1 MSDAKKKSLFRRGLE
16 KKPILEEVKEVV
28 LDEHQTNAVMSRNS
42 NTLVVAGAG
51 SGKTAVLTQRVRHL
65 IIDEGVKPSNI
76 IAITFTNMAAEEMK
90 ERLSNV
96 DGIGDSFIGTIHSFA
111 NRVMK
116 LSGEVYRI
124 YDDAIENDLMGELI
138 NKYAKF
144 LTRERFLKYKD
155 LKEKESMGQVS
166 DYEVKTFFEPSE
178 QCEFHLFTRS
188 KGEKVEGLDLYG
200 IAFSDYP
207 ETIETLCAARKVITF
222 DELLRKAE
230 RYFRSID
237 AQIEHVLVDE
247 FQDVGMLEFQFIEA
261 LQADNYFF
269 VGDDWQCQ
277 PRGTRVLME
286 DGTNKNI
293 EDIVVGDRVVS
304 YSVPDGYYYKLTK
317 RGHGKEVIGVSEQMT
332 DAIITIITE
341 TNKESSYTKNH
352 RCLARIHYDGNED
365 KSVVYIMEN
374 AKGQFRVGSTK
385 LFTGDGRNFGVRG
398 RMNTEGGIRAWILDV
413 FDTSREAW
421 MCEQICSYKFGI
433 PQMTWAVNN
442 TDFTSEE
449 IDSLYHHLDNI
460 RFNVSECLKTY
471 GRDISYPIFIKDEN
485 KHFSKIHVTEVH
497 ACNLIPRVMDV
508 AVPVIG
514 DDGRLHNSYEN
525 IKYKKVIEDSCVP
538 VYGLKV
544 AGTETYVADGILT
557 HNSIY
562 GFKGGNVNIFKKLV
576 ADGIFSVYYLNN
588 NYRNG
593 RQILDVAE
601 TVINQVTGKIDKA
614 IVQMCDEEGEV
625 TIDTKKNVDKYLR
638 AMKDS
643 KEYKSTFILTRSN
656 KELYE
661 VSDMM
666 EDIELPYVTFK
677 REGMSL
683 ADIREKMAMNKV
695 KLLTVHVSK
704 GLEADNVLMYGNFP
718 IVCPKYR
725 ISEEERKVMYVGIT
739 RARKRLCILN

>member
-96 DGIGDSFIGTIHSFA
+96 DGIGDAFIGTIHSFA

-124 YDDAIENDLMGELI
+124 YDDAIENDFMGELI
-138 NKYAKF
+138 NRYAKF

-269 VGDDWQCQ
+269 VGDDWQ
-277 PRGTRVLME
+277 
-286 DGTNKNI
+286 
-293 EDIVVGDRVVS
+293 
-304 YSVPDGYYYKLTK
+304 
-317 RGHGKEVIGVSEQMT
+317 
-332 DAIITIITE
+332 
-341 TNKESSYTKNH
+341 
-352 RCLARIHYDGNED
+352 
-365 KSVVYIMEN
+365 
-374 AKGQFRVGSTK
+374 
-385 LFTGDGRNFGVRG
+385 
-398 RMNTEGGIRAWILDV
+398 
-413 FDTSREAW
+413 
-421 MCEQICSYKFGI
+421 
-433 PQMTWAVNN
+433 
-442 TDFTSEE
+442 
-449 IDSLYHHLDNI
+449 
-460 RFNVSECLKTY
+460 
-471 GRDISYPIFIKDEN
+471 
-485 KHFSKIHVTEVH
+485 
-497 ACNLIPRVMDV
+497 
-508 AVPVIG
+508 
-514 DDGRLHNSYEN
+514 
-525 IKYKKVIEDSCVP
+525 
-538 VYGLKV
+538 
-544 AGTETYVADGILT
+544 
-557 HNSIY
+557 SIY

-625 TIDTKKNVDKYLR
+625 TIDTKKNIDKYLR

-661 VSDMM
+661 VADMM
-666 EDIELPYVTFK
+666 EDIGLPYVTFK

-725 ISEEERKVMYVGIT
+725 IIEEERKVMYVGIT